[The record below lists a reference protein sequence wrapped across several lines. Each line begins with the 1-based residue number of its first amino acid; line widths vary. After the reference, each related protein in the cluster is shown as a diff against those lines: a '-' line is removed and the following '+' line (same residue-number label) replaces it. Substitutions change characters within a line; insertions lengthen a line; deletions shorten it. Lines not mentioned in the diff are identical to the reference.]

1 MFNAFQTALETAL
14 EKLYLRATPVGT
26 VATFMAN
33 AVPDGWLILNGQKVY
48 QSAYPRLYAKLS
60 TVAQLAKGTDGTG
73 AYVTLPNADGRVLQ
87 GTSDLASVGKQME
100 ASLPAITG
108 AATWPRG
115 SAGIASGITSSG
127 SLEIS
132 SIGETATASDGS
144 RLPGDMFLT
153 IDASRSS
160 AFYSGST
167 VQPSA
172 VLALIAIRY

>member
-108 AATWPRG
+108 DPKGNKHRNIYDSTPSGCYTRD
-115 SAGIASGITSSG
+115 GIT
-127 SLEIS
+127 
-132 SIGETATASDGS
+132 DGRWAAIADS
-144 RLPGDMFLT
+144 TLCDNGPVRF
-153 IDASRSS
+153 DASRSN
-160 AFYSGST
+160 AIYSGST
-167 VQPSA
+167 VQPKA
-172 VLALIAIRY
+172 VLTLVAIRY

>member
-100 ASLPAITG
+100 ASLPAISG
-108 AATWPRG
+108 N
-115 SAGIASGITSSG
+115 SLVAGFLTPDAPQPFASGYFTKMKRWVSSVSISNGTNG
-127 SLEIS
+127 SVI
-132 SIGETATASDGS
+132 AFDASD
-144 RLPGDMFLT
+144 
-153 IDASRSS
+153 ANS
-160 AFYSGST
+160 AYKGTS
-167 VQPSA
+167 VQPAA
-172 VLALIAIRY
+172 VLTLVAIRY

>member
-108 AATWPRG
+108 VLHDAYFGPSAKATGTFAGTGFSEGTLRG
-115 SAGIASGITSSG
+115 SSTAKYSVVSFNASK
-127 SLEIS
+127 
-132 SIGETATASDGS
+132 
-144 RLPGDMFLT
+144 
-153 IDASRSS
+153 SS
-160 AFYSGST
+160 AIYRGNN
-167 VQPSA
+167 VQPAA
-172 VLALIAIRY
+172 VLTLIAIRY

>member
-108 AATWPRG
+108 GLEYSRDDSISATTDKRCFSVFGLGSQSQGFALAAG
-115 SAGIASGITSSG
+115 ASGG
-127 SLEIS
+127 
-132 SIGETATASDGS
+132 AKVA
-144 RLPGDMFLT
+144 F
-153 IDASRSS
+153 DAGL
-160 AFYSGST
+160 ANAVYSGSS
-167 VQPSA
+167 VQPPA
-172 VLALIAIRY
+172 LLTLAAIRY

>member
-108 AATWPRG
+108 TIHDAYFGPNASVGGAFSGTGLSTGAVKGQEP
-115 SAGIASGITSSG
+115 AKFGI
-127 SLEIS
+127 EFF
-132 SIGETATASDGS
+132 E
-144 RLPGDMFLT
+144 
-153 IDASRSS
+153 ASRSS
-160 AFYSGST
+160 AIYSGST
-167 VQPSA
+167 VQPNA
-172 VLALIAIRY
+172 VLTLVAIRY